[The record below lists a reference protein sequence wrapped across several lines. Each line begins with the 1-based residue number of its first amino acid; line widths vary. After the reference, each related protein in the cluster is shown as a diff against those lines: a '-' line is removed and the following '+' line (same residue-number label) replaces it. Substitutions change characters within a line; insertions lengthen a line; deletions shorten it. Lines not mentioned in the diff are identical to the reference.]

1 MSIVK
6 RVLHVFTL
14 RQFLVVTL
22 LCVSGCSIL
31 SENPKGE
38 SSALQKATCL
48 SLPKAVDEA
57 RRLMGKV
64 GESLPRCQRLSRD
77 EFVALGSALL
87 SEEISEKELSLEGEI
102 FRQIGLIPASYP
114 YARCIHGAYTAE
126 ASAFYSPRRN
136 TIFIPD
142 WFRVPFPILVHEA
155 VHFLQREDGD
165 YTNDERFRGIFTDS
179 ALALGAMLEG
189 EALNIEERYLKE
201 HSDGVVETALPESG
215 RLEMSDPAC
224 EIPST
229 LKRLFYFQ
237 YDYGSLFWPRL
248 DRIAPDI
255 TRNQVFQNPPR
266 TTREIIDPKAY
277 VRRLAMVSEGLNE
290 VSKLE
295 NTECEADD
303 KTEARSIGEY
313 PLRSLFESVLPRNE
327 SFLAARGL
335 LSDCIRLMTAKERE
349 KGSYIMQWSLSFE
362 TENDVQEAVSAFDVL
377 AERQNVEFLRGAR
390 AGDLRVDFYSAAP
403 K

>member
-6 RVLHVFTL
+6 RVLRVFAF
-14 RQFLVVTL
+14 RQFLIATL
-22 LCVSGCSIL
+22 LCVSGCGVIAEISKKQV
-31 SENPKGE
+31 SVGYR
-38 SSALQKATCL
+38 SACL
-48 SLPKAVDEA
+48 AIPDAVGEA
-57 RRLMGKV
+57 RRHMGKV
-64 GESLPRCQRLSRD
+64 GESLPRCQSLSRD

-87 SEEISEKELSLEGEI
+87 SEEISEKELLREGEI
-102 FRQIGLIPASYP
+102 FRRIGLIPSNYP
-114 YARCIHGAYTAE
+114 YARCIHSAYTAE
-126 ASAFYSPRRN
+126 ASAFYSPSRN
-136 TIFIPD
+136 TIFTPD

-201 HSDGVVETALPESG
+201 QSDGVVETELPEHG

-224 EIPST
+224 EIPPS
-229 LKRLFYFQ
+229 LKRHFYFQ

-266 TTREIIDPKAY
+266 TTREIIDPKSY
-277 VRRLAMVSEGLNE
+277 VRRLKMASEGLNE

-295 NTECEADD
+295 EMKCETDDETEV
-303 KTEARSIGEY
+303 RSIGEY
-313 PLRSLFESVLPRNE
+313 LLRSLFESVLPRHE

-335 LSDCIRLMTAKERE
+335 LSDCFRLMTAKEHG
-349 KGSYIMQWSLSFE
+349 KGSEIMRWSLSFE
-362 TENDVQEAVSAFDVL
+362 TENDVQEAMSAFDLL